1 MLQLILLVT
10 LILFLSLSQT
20 SIAAVGKV
28 TEQTGPTEIV
38 RNKKSIPS
46 SVNSGVEMNDTIVTA
61 KAKAK
66 LTFED
71 NTTVN
76 ITEQSKLVID
86 DFVYDPKKGSGKI
99 AMKVVLGTARY
110 ASGQI
115 AKNNPQQVNVQTP
128 TATVAVRGTDFS
140 MTVDE
145 LGRSMVML
153 LPSCNDKGCVTGA
166 IEVST
171 DAGKVFMDV
180 AFQVTVVSSRS
191 MPPTAPVL
199 VNIDPVN
206 INNLLIVSP
215 PKEIKDEEKT
225 SETKTALDI
234 NFLNVDLL
242 KYNELEKNELENL
255 RALDVN
261 FLDGDFLAN
270 LLDASN
276 AQLAASQEQLSQQNS
291 LLPGYTEASG
301 LKYYFDDP
309 GEKITLYKSAAH
321 TAYITLNK
329 ESDVMVNITQ
339 DGSPLTQK
347 VNRGG
352 TTTINIIQK

>member
-1 MLQLILLVT
+1 VLQLILLVT
-10 LILFLSLSQT
+10 SILFLSISQT
-20 SIAAVGKV
+20 SLAAVGKV

-46 SVNSGVEMNDTIVTA
+46 SLNSGVEMNDTIVTA

-145 LGRSMVML
+145 LGRSLVML
-153 LPSCNDKGCVTGA
+153 LPSCDKKGCVTGA

-171 DAGKVFMDV
+171 DAGSVFMDV
-180 AFQVTVVSSRS
+180 AFQTTVVASRS
-191 MPPTAPVL
+191 MPPTKPVF

-206 INNLLIVSP
+206 INNLLIVVP
-215 PKEIKDEEKT
+215 PKEIKDEEQK
-225 SETKTALDI
+225 SENKTALDI
-234 NFLNVDLL
+234 NFLDVDLL

-255 RALDVN
+255 RALDIN
-261 FLDGDFLAN
+261 FLDSEFLAN

-276 AQLAASQEQLSQQNS
+276 AQLAASQEQLSAQNS

-309 GEKITLYKSAAH
+309 GEKLTLYKSTTH

-329 ESDVMVNITQ
+329 ESDAVINITQ
-339 DGSPLTQK
+339 DGTPLTQK

-352 TTTINIIQK
+352 TTNITIIQK